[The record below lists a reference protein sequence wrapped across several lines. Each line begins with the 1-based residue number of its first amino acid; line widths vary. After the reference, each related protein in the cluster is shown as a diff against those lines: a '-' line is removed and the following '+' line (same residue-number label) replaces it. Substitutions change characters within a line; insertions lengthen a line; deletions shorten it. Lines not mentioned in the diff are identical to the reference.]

1 MGGYLSVLG
10 LIKVSLEFNLS
21 FTYDGARDKAYGR
34 ATLTVKI
41 EIVFFSTSVEVT
53 VEKAFG
59 GSSGDPT
66 FKQLFAAPETWSEY
80 ALAFA

>member
-10 LIKVSLEFNLS
+10 LIKISLEFTLS
-21 FTYDGARDKAYGR
+21 FTYDGGRDKAYGR
-34 ATLTVKI
+34 ATLTVQV
-41 EIVFFSTSVEVT
+41 EVVFFSASVEIT

-66 FKQLFAAPETWSEY
+66 FGQLFPAASTWTEY
-80 ALAFA
+80 AEAFA